1 MTCEKCGRNNLDD
14 ARFCRN
20 CGAKLATAD
29 DAATIA
35 NETMPTRIDDPA
47 IDNLVGQTVGGKYR
61 LDAILGKGG
70 MGTVYVATRLH
81 IGDTVAVKIL
91 HREFMKDPSIAERFR
106 REAHAAARLKHPNA
120 VGIYDFGVT
129 SDGSTFLVME
139 LLEGQSLRQV
149 IKKQGALDL
158 TTAAEIIRQVCAAL
172 EEAHRRNIVHRDIKP
187 DNIILNTTPSGHHV
201 KVLDFGIAKLR
212 DISTGTLTQTGTT
225 MGTPQYM
232 SPEQCLGQEVDSR
245 SDIYSLGI
253 VLYEMLCGATP
264 FNATTPMGMAVQQV
278 NNAPPSLCARSPRTT
293 PAVEAAVL
301 HMLQKQPEARTQTA
315 TLAAQELLAA
325 VRQGTAPAYDTPTQA
340 DFKTPL
346 TSPVALPAS
355 GTVPVISQPPFSS
368 TPGPQTPVSFPVQ
381 TVPGITPK
389 SGRKLLFFAF
399 GAVLLVVVA
408 GALATSV
415 YMYLKWQRA
424 NEAQAKRDN
433 GTKGQVSENSEKDPT
448 PNPSQTPVSVDEQL
462 DVLNERRMDATPGQL
477 PDIDEALQALEEKYP
492 SDYRFTYVR
501 AKIADVGSHAHR
513 AAFAL
518 LFLAGQ
524 KAIDAGKAAEMLKVI
539 ESDSDRDFYQLA
551 HGHSEWKTL
560 EEALKTNNKSRL
572 RVDVIQ

>member
-1 MTCEKCGRNNLDD
+1 MTCQKCGRNNSDD

-20 CGAKLATAD
+20 CGAKLATAH
-29 DAATIA
+29 DAPTIA
-35 NETMPTRIDDPA
+35 DESVPTRIDDQA
-47 IDNLVGQTVGGKYR
+47 IDSLVGQTLGGKYR
-61 LDAILGKGG
+61 LDSILGRGG

-81 IGDTVAVKIL
+81 IGDTVAVKVL

-120 VGIYDFGVT
+120 VSIYDFGET
-129 SDGSTFLVME
+129 SDSSTFLVME

-149 IKKQGALDL
+149 IKKQGALDP
-158 TTAAEIIRQVCAAL
+158 TTAAEIIRQICAAL

-212 DISTGTLTQTGTT
+212 DLSTSQLTQTGTT

-253 VLYEMLCGATP
+253 VLYEMLCGVTP

-301 HMLQKQPEARTQTA
+301 HMLRKQPEARTQTA

-340 DFKTPL
+340 DFQTPL
-346 TSPVALPAS
+346 TSPVALPVS
-355 GTVPVISQPPFSS
+355 GTVPVISQPAFSS
-368 TPGPQTPVSFPVQ
+368 TPGPQTPVSLPVQ
-381 TVPGITPK
+381 TVQG
-389 SGRKLLFFAF
+389 SSRKLLFFAL

-415 YMYLKWQRA
+415 YMYLNWQRA
-424 NEAQAKRDN
+424 NEAQAARDN
-433 GTKGQVSENSEKDPT
+433 GKKGQPSESRGKTVPANTT
-448 PNPSQTPVSVDEQL
+448 PNPSSSPVSVEEEL
-462 DVLNERRMDATPGQL
+462 DLLKERRMDATPGQL
-477 PDIDEALQALEEKYP
+477 PDIDEALQALEAKYP
-492 SDYRFTYVR
+492 RDYRYTYER
-501 AKIADVGSHAHR
+501 AKIANVGSHAHR

-524 KAIDAGKAAEMLKVI
+524 KAIDAGKAAEMLKVLD
-539 ESDSDRDFYQLA
+539 SDSDRDFYQLA
-551 HGHSEWKTL
+551 RGHSEWKTL
-560 EEALKTNNKSRL
+560 EEALTTNNKSRL
-572 RVDVIQ
+572 RVEGL